1 MDYMCDHMIRTV
13 VYDQGGI
20 SITLTRCGRCLECY
34 CSKIERSGQS
44 EMGLANIRELLVR
57 VKQEGIKVTMK
68 GHGK

>member
-1 MDYMCDHMIRTV
+1 MDYVCDHMIRTV

-20 SITLTRCGRCLECY
+20 SITLTRCGRCIEGC
-34 CSKIERSGQS
+34 CSKIERQGQS

-57 VKQEGIKVTMK
+57 VEREGIKVTMK

>member
-20 SITLTRCGRCLECY
+20 SITLTRCGRCIECY
-34 CSKIERSGQS
+34 CSRIERSGQS

-57 VKQEGIKVTMK
+57 VKQEGIKVAMK
-68 GHGK
+68 GHRK